1 MSSRKLL
8 SEQFRREGWD
18 VYEVASVGGDGDT
31 RYEFRPLPGY
41 EEDVWRLLHN
51 ATDYGLRFDDPKR
64 PFTIVN
70 WEEWSAVAS
79 GMLVVTTLVQV
90 NLSEF
95 KGSREAAADALER
108 KCNEADSHIR
118 SAVRNIIENGMGL
131 EAGDWSGSRF
141 AIEFYGD
148 EYPTDLDRTPF

>member
-18 VYEVASVGGDGDT
+18 VYEIASVGGDGET
-31 RYEFRPLPGY
+31 TYEFRPLPGY
-41 EEDVWRLLHN
+41 EEDVWKVLKLAKLH
-51 ATDYGLRFDDPKR
+51 DLCFDDPKR
-64 PFTIVN
+64 PFTITN

-79 GMLVVTTLVQV
+79 GVLVVTTFVHV

-95 KGSREAAADALER
+95 KGSREAAVDALER

-148 EYPTDLDRTPF
+148 EYPTNLDRTPF

>member
-8 SEQFRREGWD
+8 SEQFRSEGWD

-31 RYEFRPLPGY
+31 RYEFRSLPGH
-41 EEDVWRLLHN
+41 EEDVWKLLHK
-51 ATDYGLRFDDPKR
+51 ATNHGLRFDDPRR
-64 PFTIVN
+64 PFTITN

-79 GMLVVTTLVQV
+79 GVLIVTTFVQV

-95 KGSREAAADALER
+95 KGNREAAAEALER
-108 KCNEADSHIR
+108 KCNEADRHIKD
-118 SAVRNIIENGMGL
+118 AVRNIITNGMGL
-131 EAGDWSGSRF
+131 QAGDWTSSRF

-148 EYPTDLDRTPF
+148 EYPTNLDGMPF